1 MQLIPFLSGVLWCI
15 GPTFSQG
22 ERAVPVVGSCWLQS
36 TLLQVPRQLR
46 VVGVVGSKVEA
57 GAAAKHNRLSR
68 AVQVEHRAHCGAAG
82 VCGGAGGGE
91 GQEKVGGRG
100 SVGGGG
106 GRVCVSGGG
115 GELGGWE

>member
-68 AVQVEHRAHCGAAG
+68 AVQVEHRSHCGAAG
-82 VCGGAGGGE
+82 VCGG
-91 GQEKVGGRG
+91 VGVGRVRRRG
-100 SVGGGG
+100 VGGGQ
-106 GRVCVSGGG
+106 
-115 GELGGWE
+115 